1 MSPTF
6 ISHPAL
12 KLSFCLSTAMAVTM
26 VMANIANVRIVFFI
40 VVVISF
46 GAKLQF
52 ISIPHLVFLSQN
64 LY

>member
-1 MSPTF
+1 
-6 ISHPAL
+6 
-12 KLSFCLSTAMAVTM
+12 MAVTM